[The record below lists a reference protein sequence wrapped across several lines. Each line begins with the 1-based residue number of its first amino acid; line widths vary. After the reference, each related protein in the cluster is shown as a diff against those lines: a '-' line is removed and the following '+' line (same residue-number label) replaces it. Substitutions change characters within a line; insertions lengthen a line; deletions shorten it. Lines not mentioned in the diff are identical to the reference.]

1 MMFFLFLVPAVLYGI
16 HDLRPA
22 IREGK
27 KLYIFAYLALTTTAL
42 VLWTLLSRGIQ
53 LTSPNAWIIQLV
65 DMFSSAQ

>member
-1 MMFFLFLVPAVLYGI
+1 MMFLLFLVPAVLYGI
-16 HDLRPA
+16 RDLRPA